1 MAVTVKAIT
10 LWRREVE
17 NRPGMLAETL
27 EPLARAGV
35 DLQSVM
41 GYRVPG
47 REGQAVIELHPVS
60 GRKAMDAARAGGLGA
75 SDIPA
80 LQIDGDNRPGLG
92 HTLAKALAGAGIN
105 IAFVVALTSG
115 RRYTG
120 VFGFDTAADAK
131 KASAVIRKAS
141 APPRRAPARK
151 RARG

>member
-1 MAVTVKAIT
+1 MAVTVKPIT

-41 GYRVPG
+41 GYRLPG
-47 REGQAVIELHPVS
+47 DESRAVIELHAVS
-60 GRKAMDAARAGGLGA
+60 GRKAVDAARASGLSA

-92 HTLAKALAGAGIN
+92 HTLATALADAGIN
-105 IAFVVALTSG
+105 IAFLVALAKG
-115 RRYTG
+115 RRYTA
-120 VFGFDTAADAK
+120 VAGFDNAEDAK
-131 KASAVIRKAS
+131 RASAVIRRASVPSRKATV
-141 APPRRAPARK
+141 RK
-151 RARG
+151 RR

>member
-17 NRPGMLAETL
+17 NSPGMLAETL

-41 GYRVPG
+41 GYRFPG
-47 REGQAVIELHPVS
+47 HESQAAIELHPVS
-60 GRKAMDAARAGGLGA
+60 GRKAIDAARAGGLSP

-92 HTLAKALAGAGIN
+92 HTLARALADAGIN
-105 IAFVVALTSG
+105 IAFVVAQAKG
-115 RRYTG
+115 RRYSAI
-120 VFGFDTAADAK
+120 VGFDSAEDAK
-131 KASAVIRKAS
+131 KASAVIRRAS
-141 APPRRAPARK
+141 APPRKAAAGK
-151 RARG
+151 RR